1 MILALPLSLFI
12 GISLGLLGGGGSIL
26 TVPILIYALGVDEKA
41 AMATSL
47 LVVGI
52 TSAVAAVQHARAG
65 NVVWRVA
72 VVFAPA
78 GMLGAFLGGLVA
90 RFIPASLLLILFA
103 LIMTGTGLCMWRGR
117 KVPCVQQQAATG
129 LPIAKI
135 LREGLVVGVVT
146 GLVGAGGGFLVV
158 PALALLGGLSMPLAV
173 GTSLVV
179 ISLKSFAGLAGYA
192 SHVQIDWS
200 LAALVTVTAVAGSFA
215 GARLTRHV
223 APDTLRKSFAVFVL
237 CMAAYLL
244 WKQIP

>member
-26 TVPILIYALGVDEKA
+26 TVPILIYAMGVDEKA

-72 VVFAPA
+72 MVFAPA
-78 GMLGAFLGGLVA
+78 GMVGAFLGGLVA
-90 RFIPASLLLILFA
+90 RYIPASLLLILFSI
-103 LIMTGTGLCMWRGR
+103 IMIGTGLCMWRGR
-117 KVPCVQQQAATG
+117 KLPCVQQHGAAS
-129 LPIAKI
+129 LPIGKI
-135 LREGLVVGVVT
+135 LREGVVVGIVT

-179 ISLKSFAGLAGYA
+179 ISLKSFAGFAGYA
-192 SHVQIDWS
+192 SHVEIDWT
-200 LAALVTVTAVAGSFA
+200 LAALVTIAAVAGSFA
-215 GARLTRHV
+215 GARLVRHV
-223 APDTLRKSFAVFVL
+223 APDNLRKGFAVFVL

>member
-1 MILALPLSLFI
+1 MILALPLSLCI

-65 NVVWRVA
+65 NVVWRIA
-72 VVFAPA
+72 MVFAPA
-78 GMLGAFLGGLVA
+78 GMLGAFFGGMVA

-103 LIMTGTGLCMWRGR
+103 IIMIGTGLAMWRGR
-117 KVPCVQQQAATG
+117 KLPCVHQQGAAG
-129 LPIAKI
+129 LPVAKI
-135 LREGLVVGVVT
+135 LREGVVVGVIT

-179 ISLKSFAGLAGYA
+179 IALKSFAGFAGYA
-192 SHVQIDWS
+192 SHVQIDWT
-200 LAALVTVTAVAGSFA
+200 LATLVTITAVAGSFA

-223 APDTLRKSFAVFVL
+223 APDNLRKGFAVFVL

-244 WKQIP
+244 WKQLP